1 MRLSFVFII
10 LIFASSIC
18 FAQDTEDG
26 VIYDDSDVKEQSIT
40 EESLDKYKSDDD
52 FNYIEVENDN
62 ESAWEKFKAW
72 LRNILTK
79 FWEAIFGV
87 GSASGFLYFV
97 FRILPYILL
106 GVLVYLLVRFFLKVN
121 SNAVITASKEKGSI
135 SYSEE
140 EEIIKSQDIPALIKD
155 AIRNKNYRLA
165 IRYYYLLALKQLT
178 DREIITWQAQKTNED
193 YIKELNAL
201 PIRSDFEHI
210 TRIYDYVWYGEFDV
224 DNYKFEALKI
234 PFEQLSK
241 SILKT

>member
-1 MRLSFVFII
+1 MRPYIIFII
-10 LIFASSIC
+10 LIFTCGIC
-18 FAQDTEDG
+18 FAQHIEED
-26 VIYDDSDVKEQSIT
+26 VLYDDSDVKEQSIS
-40 EESLDKYKSDDD
+40 EESLESYKSDKD
-52 FNYIEVENDN
+52 FNYIEEENDN

-106 GVLVYLLVRFFLKVN
+106 GILVYLLVRFFLKVN
-121 SNAVITASKEKGSI
+121 SNAVVTASKEKGSI

-140 EEIIKSQDIPALIKD
+140 EEIIKTQDIPALIKD

-165 IRYYYLLALKQLT
+165 IRYYYLFVLKQLT
-178 DREIITWQAQKTNED
+178 DHDIIAWQAQKTNED
-193 YIKELNAL
+193 YIKELNTL
-201 PIRSDFEHI
+201 SIRSDFENI

-234 PFEQLSK
+234 PFEKLSK
-241 SILKT
+241 SISKT